1 MRFGADL
8 RKNAGQWKGEQEME
22 RKVICAIDTGNLDE
36 AIATTKRLAPYVG
49 AFKIGHALTLP
60 YGLGVL
66 GKIRDAGA
74 TRIFL
79 DLKFHD
85 IPNSVALAVREATKY
100 GVWMM
105 TLHIAGGPAMMQA
118 AAEEAQNA
126 PLGQCPML
134 MGVSVLTSLD
144 QHILTTHLGVQR
156 DLTSH
161 MVYLSKWAIDCGLDG
176 VVCSAHEVKEI
187 RKALGREGVIV
198 TPGIRLPDGQTHDQV
213 RVGQASQALADGAD
227 YLVIGR
233 ALTEC
238 ADPEATLAQMGLDTT
253 RTG

>member
-1 MRFGADL
+1 MRGSTNL
-8 RKNAGQWKGEQEME
+8 RKNTGQWKGEYLME
-22 RKVICAIDTGNLDE
+22 RKVICAIDTGDLNE
-36 AIATTKRLAPYVG
+36 AIETTKRLAPYVG

-60 YGLGVL
+60 YGLSVL
-66 GKIRDAGA
+66 DKIREAGA
-74 TRIFL
+74 SRIFL

-126 PLGQCPML
+126 PMGQCPLL

-144 QHILTTHLGVQR
+144 QHILTNHLGIQR

-176 VVCSAHEVKEI
+176 VICSAQEAKDI
-187 RKALGREGVIV
+187 RKTLGRNGVIV
-198 TPGIRLPDGQTHDQV
+198 TPGIRLPEGNVHDQV
-213 RVGQASQALADGAD
+213 RVGQATQALADGAD

-238 ADPEATLAQMGLDTT
+238 ADPEAALAQMGLDAA